1 MITIDDVTYT
11 EDQLSD
17 VSKAHVERINELRRE
32 AASLQMI
39 LEEKKVLIHTYAA
52 SIKNSVEVVEDKEEA
67 INE

>member
-39 LEEKKVLIHTYAA
+39 LEEKKSLFTHTLHL
-52 SIKNSVEVVEDKEEA
+52 SRT
-67 INE
+67 

>member
-17 VSKAHVERINELRRE
+17 VSKAHVERINELRKE

-39 LEEKKVLIHTYAA
+39 LEEKKVLLHTYAA
-52 SIKNSVEVVEDKEEA
+52 SI
-67 INE
+67 

>member
-17 VSKAHVERINELRRE
+17 VSKAHVKRINVLREE
-32 AASLQMI
+32 AASLQMM

-52 SIKNSVEVVEDKEEA
+52 SIKNSGEVVEDKEEA
-67 INE
+67 VNE